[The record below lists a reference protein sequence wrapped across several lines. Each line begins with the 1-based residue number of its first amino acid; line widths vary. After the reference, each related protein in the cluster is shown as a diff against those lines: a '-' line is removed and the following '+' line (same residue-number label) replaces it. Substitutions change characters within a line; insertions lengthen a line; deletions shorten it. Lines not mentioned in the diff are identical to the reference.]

1 MTFLS
6 WAALAA
12 LILSVLVML
21 LPCGKRALPGEKQPT
36 LSWLTALAGPFMA
49 AGAPFFALETLSC
62 ALAAEPAVFPEL
74 RFGPLPWAFAALAA
88 GVVCLDNAKRPSWL
102 RALIAVSAFCAGIAA
117 LCFFAPI
124 AGESFALVP
133 VFSGAKLPFWLA
145 TVVCTAGFAALMFVR
160 KRKQFINFALWPTL
174 ALVMIF
180 LTGSGLAPLLRSLWL
195 TCKAF
200 FTGMFAPAA
209 EGGAASGTPAFFSYW
224 LCWSPILAISARRA
238 SSGRTVRQ
246 TMLGVYAAGLGAYLA
261 LSAVFGAFGVR
272 LLDSL
277 AQAGE
282 TTLALGATGAQTMA
296 KLMLSLPFASMCAA
310 LLWLSALLMG
320 IAALGAAS
328 ENTAAMLCPNMES
341 SRALSLCMGCLTGAA
356 AVCSLYFTSA
366 ETCRRF
372 ITYSAIPSGAWLT
385 GTCALALRRK
395 S

>member
-88 GVVCLDNAKRPSWL
+88 GIVCLDSAKRPSWL
-102 RALIAVSAFCAGIAA
+102 RVPFVVSAVCAGIAA
-117 LCFFAPI
+117 LCFFAPV

-133 VFSGAKLPFWLA
+133 VFSGARLPFWLA
-145 TVVCTAGFAALMFVR
+145 AVVCTAGFAALMFVR
-160 KRKQFINFALWPTL
+160 KRKRFINFALWPTL

-180 LTGSGLAPLLRSLWL
+180 LTGSGLTPLLRSLWL

-209 EGGAASGTPAFFSYW
+209 EGGAASGTTAFFSYW

-238 SSGRTVRQ
+238 SAGRTVRQ

-282 TTLALGATGAQTMA
+282 TTLALGVTGAQTMA

-320 IAALGAAS
+320 VAALGVAS
-328 ENTAAMLCPNMES
+328 ENTIAVLYLNIES
-341 SRALSLCMGCLTGAA
+341 SRALVLCIGCLIGAA
-356 AVCSLYFTSA
+356 AACALYFTSA
-366 ETCRRF
+366 ETCWQF
-372 ITYSAIPSGAWLT
+372 VTFAVVPSGAWLI
-385 GTCALALRRK
+385 GTCVLALRRK